1 MTTDTLLPLPGRRLL
16 LGGALLAP
24 LAQAASIGGQE
35 PAQAARAPA
44 PGSARSEHQ
53 RVADLGDGRY
63 LNPVLAG
70 DRPDPTVVKAG
81 ADYYMTHSSFEANP
95 GLLIWHSRDLVNWQ
109 PIATALHTYLGSVW
123 APELI
128 HHGGLFYLYVP
139 TKHPKGPKGNDI
151 WVLTARDIRGPWSQ
165 PVPLGIDKIDPGHAV
180 DEQGRRVLFL
190 NGGYRVRLSD
200 DGLRTAGPLEH
211 VYDSWQYPE
220 DWDVESHSQEGP
232 KLMRYGGWWHMTLAV
247 GGTAGPV
254 TGHMVISAR
263 ARTLDGPWE
272 DSPHNPIVRTQN
284 KAEPWWSRGHA
295 TLVEGPT
302 AGDWHM
308 VYHGYENGYW
318 TLGRQTLLAPVEWTA
333 DGWYRA
339 RPGSGDAGGPLPK
352 PAGGHAVPHGMAVS
366 DDFQAP
372 RLGPQWSFFRGDA
385 QDTQRLQVGAG
396 VLTLQ
401 GRGTSPAN
409 SAALCCAVGDRSY
422 RVEVDLDWDEGTQA
436 GLVLLYNDKLYAG
449 IGMDLRG
456 FVLHRYGQD
465 QRRGQHA
472 GGRRDVRALRVR
484 LTNREHVLTL
494 HTSADGGSTWQKYG
508 TQMEVSGY
516 HHNVAG
522 GFMALRPALYAA
534 GTGAL
539 RCRHWRYTALA

>member
-1 MTTDTLLPLPGRRLL
+1 M
-16 LGGALLAP
+16 GAGLLAAWAGP
-24 LAQAASIGGQE
+24 ARAQAPSDTQVTHAKVAAATATPPS
-35 PAQAARAPA
+35 PAQREGQRRAD
-44 PGSARSEHQ
+44 R
-53 RVADLGDGRY
+53 GDGTY

-70 DRPDPTVVKAG
+70 DRPDPTVLKVG
-81 ADYYMTHSSFEANP
+81 SDYYMTHSSFEANP
-95 GLLIWHSRDLVNWQ
+95 GLLIWHSRDLVNWE
-109 PIATALHTYLGSVW
+109 PLGTALNTYVGSVW

-128 HHGGLFYLYVP
+128 QHQGRFYLYVP
-139 TKHPKGPKGNDI
+139 AKHPQGNDI
-151 WVLTARDIRGPWSQ
+151 WVLTADDMRGPWSA
-165 PVPLGIDKIDPGHAV
+165 PVPLGIAKIDPGHAV
-180 DEQGRRVLFL
+180 DAQGRRFLFL
-190 NGGYRVRLSD
+190 NGGYRVRLTD
-200 DGLRTAGPLEH
+200 DGLRKAGPEEK
-211 VYDSWQYPE
+211 VYEGWAYPE

-232 KLMRYGGWWHMTLAV
+232 KLTWHGGWWHMTLAV
-247 GGTAGPV
+247 GGTAGPA
-254 TGHMVISAR
+254 TGHMVVSAR
-263 ARTLDGPWE
+263 ARTLDGPWQN
-272 DSPHNPIVRTQN
+272 SPHNPLVRTLSV
-284 KAEPWWSRGHA
+284 AEPWWSRGHA

-308 VYHGYENGYW
+308 VYHGYENGYR
-318 TLGRQTLLAPVEWTA
+318 TLGRQTLLAPIEWTA

-339 RPGSGDAGGPLPK
+339 RPGSGDAGQPLPV
-352 PAGGHAVPHGMAVS
+352 PRGGQALPNGMALS
-366 DDFQAP
+366 DDFQGP
-372 RLGPQWSFFRGDA
+372 RLAPQWSFFRGDA
-385 QDTQRLQVGAG
+385 RDTQRLQVGGG

-401 GRGTSPAN
+401 GRGTSPAD

-422 RVEVDLDWDEGTQA
+422 RVEVDIAWDAGTQA

-539 RCRHWRYTALA
+539 RCRRWRYTALA